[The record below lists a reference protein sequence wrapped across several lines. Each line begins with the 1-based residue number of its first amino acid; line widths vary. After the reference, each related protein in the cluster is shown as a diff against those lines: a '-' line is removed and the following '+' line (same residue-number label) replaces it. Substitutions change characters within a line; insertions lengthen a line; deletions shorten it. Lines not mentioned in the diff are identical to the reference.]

1 MYNDLDEEFSS
12 RIVDTLKLAVSQLV
26 NVKQSEWIN
35 YVPTPLKFIKSDSKN
50 YFGIECK
57 FIEQNLDYLIDRL
70 EEDGILPTWKWD
82 KYLEQWEIAKSECI
96 GLLTLEALLSL
107 YKFNRI

>member
-35 YVPTPLKFIKSDSKN
+35 YVPTPLKFITER
-50 YFGIECK
+50 F
-57 FIEQNLDYLIDRL
+57 
-70 EEDGILPTWKWD
+70 
-82 KYLEQWEIAKSECI
+82 
-96 GLLTLEALLSL
+96 
-107 YKFNRI
+107 